1 MANSF
6 KFFYQNTRGLRTKIA
21 HGLKD
26 IITLRNY
33 DIVAITE
40 SWLNERFDSE
50 CIFDSDTY
58 VTHRSDRSQRTYPS
72 SIENA
77 DDNTQDLIGGG
88 ALIAIKRN
96 ISASRMNQWEQE
108 VPFDNVWIRIN
119 THNEKKIYINCIYI
133 NHNSN
138 FDRINLYFKQLFD
151 IVNTREPNANFVI
164 VGDFNLSCIEWSY
177 TTNRCIA
184 LRHEGRMANELLNT
198 LTLTNLS
205 QVNPITN
212 NYNRI
217 LDLTLTNINDI
228 RVSRTRG
235 IVNEDPYHPAIIF
248 SLESKQIKYMKVKRK
263 TKLNFFKADYTSI
276 NRALNEL
283 NWNHEFDGLNTNE
296 ATNKYYNIINKI
308 IQKFT
313 PTISPKSNDFPNWY
327 LFTKKRNTSNSKNVI
342 KTNFSTHFS
351 VQNEKK

>member
-6 KFFYQNTRGLRTKIA
+6 KFVYQNTRGLRTKIA

-235 IVNEDPYHPAIIF
+235 IVNEDPYHSAIIF
-248 SLESKQIKYMKVKRK
+248 S
-263 TKLNFFKADYTSI
+263 
-276 NRALNEL
+276 
-283 NWNHEFDGLNTNE
+283 
-296 ATNKYYNIINKI
+296 
-308 IQKFT
+308 
-313 PTISPKSNDFPNWY
+313 
-327 LFTKKRNTSNSKNVI
+327 
-342 KTNFSTHFS
+342 
-351 VQNEKK
+351 